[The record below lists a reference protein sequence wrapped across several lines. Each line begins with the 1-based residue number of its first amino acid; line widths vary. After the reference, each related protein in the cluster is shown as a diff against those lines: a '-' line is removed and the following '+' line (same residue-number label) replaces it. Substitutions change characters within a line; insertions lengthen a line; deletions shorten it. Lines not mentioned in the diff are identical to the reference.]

1 MSTHSTPAPPQ
12 HPSVTM
18 LSGATSTPRPSRPVS
33 VQSSHETRRR
43 AGRRSSV
50 FDVGQANLAA
60 YMDLTVGA
68 NFNPMRKPSI
78 VATVS
83 ERKV

>member
-1 MSTHSTPAPPQ
+1 
-12 HPSVTM
+12 
-18 LSGATSTPRPSRPVS
+18 
-33 VQSSHETRRR
+33 
-43 AGRRSSV
+43 V